1 MLIKK
6 FIVKIF
12 TFFNYLKSKLQ
23 KRKILKYKKYLEK
36 TKSNFY
42 NFNQFL
48 FVFQT
53 YNKGLFAQKILN
65 PFLEMKVKNILVFA
79 DGCIDSS
86 ANEFHKIMKGKYH
99 FVIQSN
105 DLHEIHNYRLSL
117 SFADNLDCKY
127 IVLLQDDDLYNK
139 NLFEW
144 VIDSTGLIEKFNA
157 SIVGG
162 LSGFNLVSNFQYKK
176 ANKSITSANFKE
188 FKNNSGKNFY
198 QLGDFEKCEIPQFEE
213 SIKNQNY
220 KFVAA
225 VNRSPQLI
233 KVKLAKE
240 LGFFPKEL
248 EPYQYDDHFN
258 CFKSWIHG
266 YKVILAPLAGIKPI
280 GIGGMRLFNNVNLKA
295 RPIHFAKNWNF
306 ILETFGQLINNG
318 FIQSLVN
325 EANNKYKI

>member
-1 MLIKK
+1 M
-6 FIVKIF
+6 
-12 TFFNYLKSKLQ
+12 
-23 KRKILKYKKYLEK
+23 
-36 TKSNFY
+36 
-42 NFNQFL
+42 

-53 YNKGLFAQKILN
+53 YNKGLFAKKILN

-86 ANEFHKIMKGKYH
+86 ANEFHKIMKGKNH

-144 VIDSTGLIEKFNA
+144 VISSARLIDKFNA

-162 LSGFNLVSNFQYKK
+162 LSGFNLVSNFKYKK
-176 ANKSITSANFKE
+176 ANKSISTANFME
-188 FKNNSGKNFY
+188 FKNSLGKKYY
-198 QLGDFEKCEIPQFEE
+198 QLGDFEKCEIPQFDE
-213 SIKNQNY
+213 STKKQKF

-233 KVKLAKE
+233 KVERAKE

-248 EPYQYDDHFN
+248 EPYQYDDHYN
-258 CFKSWIHG
+258 CFESWILG
-266 YKVILAPLAGIKPI
+266 YKIILAPLADIKPI
-280 GIGGMRLFNNVNLKA
+280 GIGGMRLFNNVNLKQ

-306 ILETFGQLINNG
+306 IIEKYGKLINNG

-325 EANNKYKI
+325 KANNKYKI